1 MSGLTERELRQ
12 KIKKGGR
19 GSLTSDERDA
29 YEQFVTVINP
39 GILVKR
45 EKAVRIAALE
55 HLGIDTLET
64 QDSDDLDFHE
74 VSVVSLEAALKYAY
88 ECGLRDTQMVGR

>member
-1 MSGLTERELRQ
+1 MNERELRA

-45 EKAVRIAALE
+45 EKAVRTAALD

-64 QDSDDLDFHE
+64 QNSDELDFHE
-74 VSVVSLEAALKYAY
+74 VSVSGLAAALKYAY

>member
-1 MSGLTERELRQ
+1 MSAATERELRN

-19 GSLTSDERDA
+19 GSLTADERDC
-29 YEQFVTVINP
+29 YEQFVTVINA

-45 EKAVRIAALE
+45 EKAVRVAALA

-64 QDSDDLDFHE
+64 QNSDTLDCHE
-74 VSVVSLEAALKYAY
+74 VSVWSLSAALKYAY
-88 ECGLRDTQMVGR
+88 ECGLRDTQMVGA